1 MQVLLESGGIREIND
16 IANGPGV
23 RVSLFVSGCT
33 HHCPGCFQPETWNF
47 SYGQPFIDKTQR
59 QIFSLLQPDYID
71 GLTILGGEPL
81 EPSNQRDF
89 LPFVEAVKRE
99 FPDKTIWVYTGFT
112 FEKLLSRTGE
122 YGAVTESL
130 LSNLDILVDGPF
142 VEAKKDLRLRF
153 CGSSNQ
159 RLIDLR
165 KTKEAG
171 KIVLWE
177 GEE

>member
-1 MQVLLESGGIREIND
+1 MNYSLIRACD

-33 HHCPGCFQPETWNF
+33 HHCPGCFQPETWDF
-47 SYGQPFIDKTQR
+47 DYGTPFTQET
-59 QIFSLLQPDYID
+59 QKHIFSLLEPDYID

-81 EPSNQRDF
+81 EPCNQQDL
-89 LPFVEAVKRE
+89 LPFVKAVRRE
-99 FPDKTIWVYTGFT
+99 FPEKSIWVYTGFT
-112 FEKLLSRTGE
+112 FKELIRRTGE
-122 YGAVTESL
+122 CGTITKSL
-130 LSNLDILVDGPF
+130 LSQIDILVDGPF
-142 VEAKKDLRLRF
+142 IEAKKDLRLIF

-171 KIVLWE
+171 KIVLLE
-177 GEE
+177 GE

>member
-1 MQVLLESGGIREIND
+1 MNYSLIRKCD

-33 HHCPGCFQPETWNF
+33 HHCPGCFQPETWEF
-47 SYGQPFIDKTQR
+47 SYGQPFTEKTQR
-59 QIFSLLQPDYID
+59 WIFSLLEPNHID

-81 EPSNQRDF
+81 EPGNQREL
-89 LPFVEAVKRE
+89 LPFIEAARRE
-99 FPDKTIWVYTGFT
+99 FPDKAIWVYTGFT
-112 FEKLLSRTGE
+112 FEELQARTGE

-130 LSNLDILVDGPF
+130 LSLIDILVDGPF
-142 VEAKKDLRLRF
+142 VETKKDLRLKF

-159 RLIDLR
+159 RLIDLK

-171 KIVLWE
+171 KIVLWK
-177 GEE
+177 GEA

>member
-1 MQVLLESGGIREIND
+1 MNYSLIRACD

-47 SYGQPFIDKTQR
+47 NAGQPFIWKTQH
-59 QIFSLLQPDYID
+59 QIFELLQPDYIE

-81 EPSNQRDF
+81 EPSNQRD
-89 LPFVEAVKRE
+89 LLQFVEAVRRE
-99 FPDKTIWVYTGFT
+99 FPNKTIWTYTGFT
-112 FEKLLSRTGE
+112 FEELMSRTGE

-130 LSNLDILVDGPF
+130 LSQMDILVDGPF
-142 VEAKKDLRLRF
+142 IEAKKDLRLKF

-165 KTKEAG
+165 KTKEAC

-177 GEE
+177 GEA